1 MSALSKSAILHELM
15 QGTLAVSPLLNDKQI
30 GPSSIDL
37 RMGTLA
43 LVARAGQ
50 NSHVDPSA
58 YIKSASAHQRVQ
70 GLKQK
75 HQRIDV
81 PFGKSLLLHP
91 GSLALVPTLEW
102 VVIPQNLQGIVTARS
117 SWAREGL
124 NIASASII
132 NPKYRGI
139 ITLELANFG
148 EIPISL
154 RPGLR
159 IAQLALYELQRKDPY
174 ADDAPDESRQ
184 FDMSFEP
191 EPGDLAKLDEPFLKE
206 D

>member
-1 MSALSKSAILHELM
+1 MSALSKSAILHQLAA
-15 QGTLAVSPLLNDKQI
+15 GTLVVSPLLNDKQI

-37 RMGTLA
+37 RMGTVA
-43 LVARAGQ
+43 LVAKAGQ
-50 NSHVDPSA
+50 NSHVDPRA
-58 YIKSASAHQRVQ
+58 YKGSAHQRME

-75 HQRIDV
+75 HQRVDV
-81 PFGKSLLLHP
+81 PFQKPFLLHP

-102 VVIPQNLQGIVTARS
+102 VMMPPTLQGIVTARS

-132 NPKYRGI
+132 NPRYRGV

-159 IAQLALYELQRKDPY
+159 IAQIALYRLERRDVTL
-174 ADDAPDESRQ
+174 DDSPDNDRT
-184 FDMSFEP
+184 FDLCFEP
-191 EPGDLAKLDEPFLKE
+191 EAGELAKRDEAFLKE
-206 D
+206 